1 MQEENDVA
9 RARESKSTNGKDAT
23 SMEMIK
29 PPRETIH
36 YYDFLSYWSFHHSVE
51 RRVVRHVNADASNP
65 LTLRC
70 PVEQFISSC

>member
-1 MQEENDVA
+1 MLATTVYLDIWLRTATLLKHDSTQDLIQIAMQEENDVP

-36 YYDFLSYWSFHHSVE
+36 YYDFLSY
-51 RRVVRHVNADASNP
+51 
-65 LTLRC
+65 
-70 PVEQFISSC
+70 